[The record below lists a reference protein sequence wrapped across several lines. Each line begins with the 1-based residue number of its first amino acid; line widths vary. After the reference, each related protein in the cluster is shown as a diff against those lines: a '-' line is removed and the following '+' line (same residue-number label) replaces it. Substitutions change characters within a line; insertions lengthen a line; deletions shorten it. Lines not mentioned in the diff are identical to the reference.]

1 MVKRGAPFRATRV
14 GCTFLNMI
22 SDMAAREV
30 KRTAT
35 MIIMTPTGTFLF
47 RQVRAEIH
55 PLWRRTRKFDTVGRL
70 DSEFRRTQRRFR
82 INVGPP
88 HLVPQ
93 LVMPIHWIT

>member
-1 MVKRGAPFRATRV
+1 MA
-14 GCTFLNMI
+14 GCTFLNMMR
-22 SDMAAREV
+22 DMAAREV

-35 MIIMTPTGTFLF
+35 MIIITPTGTLLF

-55 PLWRRTRKFDTVGRL
+55 PLWRRTGSLTLGRL
-70 DSEFRRTQRRFR
+70 NSELSRERTRFLTD
-82 INVGPP
+82 VESP